1 MKTFRN
7 LATWRLIIWS
17 VLFIATVLFFGC
29 GDDDDNDG
37 LEQPLEEESTTTLNT
52 PSVTQPPVD
61 AAPQLDVVSFTI
73 DATSREAWAY
83 FSLAK
88 DDVVEVADPLNSM
101 DWDLGFQ
108 RTKVK
113 LNGGISGPGQGAAV
127 TLKEVEFDPVKEAP
141 ADGYVADSDQNLG
154 IVAQSEEGWY
164 IYTGPPNHWIL
175 PLEKRVFVVQAA
187 DGTFAK
193 VRFIGYYKDNDN
205 KKEGGFVT
213 FEYVHQPDGSRNF

>member
-1 MKTFRN
+1 MKTFRD

-17 VLFIATVLFFGC
+17 VLFIGTILLFGC
-29 GDDDDNDG
+29 GNDDDDDG
-37 LEQPLEEESTTTLNT
+37 LEQPLEEQ
-52 PSVTQPPVD
+52 PSEAVTSQPTNQPSAEV
-61 AAPQLDVVSFTI
+61 APQLDVINFTI

-88 DDVVEVADPLNSM
+88 GDTVEVADPLNSM

-108 RTKVK
+108 RTKVI
-113 LNGGISGPGQGAAV
+113 LNGGVSGPGKGAAV
-127 TLKEVEFDPVKEAP
+127 MLKEVEFEQVKEAP
-141 ADGYVADSDQNLG
+141 TDGYAADSDDNLG

-164 IYTGPPNHWIL
+164 IYTGPPNHWVL
-175 PLEKRVFVVQAA
+175 PLEKRVFVIQAA

-193 VRFIGYYKDNDN
+193 VHFIGYYKDNDN
-205 KKEGGFVT
+205 KKDGGFIT

>member
-29 GDDDDNDG
+29 GNDDDDDG
-37 LEQPLEEESTTTLNT
+37 IAQPLEEESTTVVPT
-52 PSVTQPPVD
+52 PSETQPPTAV
-61 AAPQLDVVSFTI
+61 APQLDVVNFTI
-73 DATSREAWAY
+73 DAASREAWAY

-88 DDVVEVADPLNSM
+88 GDVVEVADPLNSM

-113 LNGGISGPGQGAAV
+113 LNGGISGPGKGAAV
-127 TLKEVEFDPVKEAP
+127 LLKEVEFDQVKEAP

-164 IYTGPPNHWIL
+164 IYTGPPNHWVL

-205 KKEGGFVT
+205 KKDGGFIT